1 MYCKNREFR
10 KTKTHAREITISKFK
25 FRISLNQS
33 FGHRNFYFVNI
44 MSPVLLIIIAAT
56 AIISYI
62 AFSNHAMFEKYKFN
76 VGAILRNKEYVR
88 LISAGFLHAD
98 LMHLLFNMLTLYFFA
113 PIVIEVFG
121 AFGFLLVYF
130 GSILLGNIFSL
141 YLYKNQSWYSAI
153 GASGGVSGILFASIA
168 MIPDLKLYFF
178 FMIPITGY
186 IFGFLYFAYS
196 VYMMLN
202 PKQNDNIGHAAHLG
216 GAFFGLVYA
225 VVLHPA
231 RAIENSVYLVIMALP
246 LIYMAY
252 MVFVKKRIG

>member
-1 MYCKNREFR
+1 
-10 KTKTHAREITISKFK
+10 
-25 FRISLNQS
+25 
-33 FGHRNFYFVNI
+33 

-88 LISAGFLHAD
+88 LISVGFLHAD
-98 LMHLLFNMLTLYFFA
+98 FMHLVFNMMTLYFFG
-113 PIVIEVFG
+113 PIVIQAFG
-121 AFGFLLVYF
+121 AYGFLLVYF

-153 GASGGVSGILFASIA
+153 GASGGVSGILFTSIA
-168 MIPDLKLYFF
+168 MIPDLGIYFF
-178 FMIPITGY
+178 FIPIAIPGY
-186 IFGFLYFAYS
+186 IFGFAYFAYS

-216 GAFFGLVYA
+216 GAFFGLIYA
-225 VVLHPA
+225 VALQPE
-231 RAIENSVYLVIMALP
+231 RAIENALFLGIMALP

-252 MVFVKKRIG
+252 MVFVKKKIG